1 MEMLLTGEMID
12 PDTAVQFGLINRAV
26 ATGQLDAELK
36 ELAERIA
43 SKSTHTVRIGKRAFY
58 EQIEM
63 NLDQACEFT
72 AAVMTRNMLDDDAT
86 EGIDAFLQKRQP
98 RWQGS

>member
-1 MEMLLTGEMID
+1 
-12 PDTAVQFGLINRAV
+12 
-26 ATGQLDAELK
+26 
-36 ELAERIA
+36 
-43 SKSTHTVRIGKRAFY
+43 
-58 EQIEM
+58 M
-63 NLDQACEFT
+63 NLDQAYEFT